1 MHKKGGAF
9 AIRADAPLF
18 SWRHTALRHG
28 LFHEYYCQKAVFFL
42 IILKNQ
48 KKYFILHGKAK
59 IA

>member
-1 MHKKGGAF
+1 MHKKGGRLPFGQTPLCFPGAILPCVMAF
-9 AIRADAPLF
+9 
-18 SWRHTALRHG
+18 
-28 LFHEYYCQKAVFFL
+28 FHEYYCQKAVFFL

>member
-1 MHKKGGAF
+1 MHKKEGRLPFGPT
-9 AIRADAPLF
+9 PLCF
-18 SWRHTALRHG
+18 SFTSHQVLW